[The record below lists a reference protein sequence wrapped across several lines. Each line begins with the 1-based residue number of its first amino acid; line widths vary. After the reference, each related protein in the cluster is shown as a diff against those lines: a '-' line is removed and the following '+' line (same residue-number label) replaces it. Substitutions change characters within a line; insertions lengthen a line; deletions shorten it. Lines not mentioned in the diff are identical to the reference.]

1 MKKVILLF
9 YIAFLGLVSCTDDN
23 DPVVIDPTQ
32 PTGSLNV
39 LRSGTFVDQN
49 NAGSTGNASLV
60 TDSQGKEFLG
70 FNEAFNTAL
79 ATGTVTVFLSTSM
92 EFMPDPANGNP
103 NLLPLGPVRMAG
115 ENFFA
120 IPAGMST
127 SKYTHV
133 ILWCG
138 SVGVPFG
145 YANLN

>member
-1 MKKVILLF
+1 MTQIKTNKTMKKGMLLF

-79 ATGTVTVFLSTSM
+79 ATG
-92 EFMPDPANGNP
+92 
-103 NLLPLGPVRMAG
+103 
-115 ENFFA
+115 
-120 IPAGMST
+120 
-127 SKYTHV
+127 
-133 ILWCG
+133 
-138 SVGVPFG
+138 
-145 YANLN
+145 